1 MKNLK
6 KVLFMCLFLLSALI
20 VINCSSDDNNP
31 TPVAM
36 KVQDFNKAGEIHNL
50 FLTNV
55 KNEFKPLE
63 NISNIEEK
71 IEYINDFNKKFVGS
85 LDISPENKK
94 ALINDLEKNKNLV
107 VESNIVNKAFGKK
120 SSSKSTTSSDINLID
135 MINDLKESEQIN
147 DTSYEILSNISI
159 DIKNNYDG
167 SLTDSDL
174 KLNVEKY
181 IAQFN
186 QAGYDISSGEG
197 EMVGTILAISISSIE
212 WWEENPDALLNLSKR
227 SSSTLHNK
235 ALIAPW
241 LAADVGGAIY
251 GAAAGAVGSYLLNG
265 EVSWKATGWASLAGA
280 VGASTGAAGKIAK
293 WIFG

>member
-1 MKNLK
+1 
-6 KVLFMCLFLLSALI
+6 MCLFLLGTI
-20 VINCSSDDNNP
+20 VIINCSSDDNNP

-36 KVQDFNKAGEIHNL
+36 KVQDFSKAGEIHNL

-55 KNEFKPLE
+55 KNEFIPLE
-63 NISNIEEK
+63 NISNIEDK
-71 IEYINDFNKKFVGS
+71 IEYIKNFNKKFVSS
-85 LDISPENKK
+85 LDIPSENKK
-94 ALINDLEKNKNLV
+94 ILIDDLEKHKNLV
-107 VESNIVNKAFGKK
+107 VENNIVNKAFGKN
-120 SSSKSTTSSDINLID
+120 SSSKSTKSNDINLID
-135 MINDLKESEQIN
+135 MINDLNESKQIN
-147 DTSYEILSNISI
+147 ETSYKILSNISN
-159 DIKNNYDG
+159 DLKNNYDG

-181 IAQFN
+181 ITEFN
-186 QAGYDISSGEG
+186 QAGYDTSSGEG

-227 SSSTLHNK
+227 SSSTLHSK

-280 VGASTGAAGKIAK
+280 VGASTGAAGRIAK
-293 WIFG
+293 WLGLLK